1 MRKQGSGD
9 WIIRVYGKLSRPE
22 LHANERI
29 RVVEYAVWIEFVRD
43 CLTQSTG
50 FMVYDG
56 RLSATETANEQRRLK
71 RLSKIAQERNV
82 LWAYVQSSQQ
92 QSLEPNVHQALPDGC
107 LLLFGQEEN
116 SVEDVWWM
124 LENAY
129 EVATH
134 AERVL
139 LNNALVH
146 TAEERKLMQ
155 SLHRIWRQEFAAY
168 AKRRAAAA
176 AKGAE
181 ALQKLSQTNV
191 QHVLNA
197 LCLGIHTAQV
207 QGWSYESVEDLFT
220 HYCRRE
226 MAIRL
231 SEVWMSW
238 MLATENF
245 QAKQM
250 LG

>member
-9 WIIRVYGKLSRPE
+9 WIIRVFGKLPWPE
-22 LHANERI
+22 THTAERI

-50 FMVYDG
+50 FMVYNG
-56 RLSATETANEQRRLK
+56 RMISSRPVNTQRRLQ
-71 RLSKIAQERNV
+71 RLAQIAQERNV
-82 LWAYVQSSQQ
+82 LWAYVQPSQQ
-92 QSLEPNVHQALPDGC
+92 QSLEPNGHQALLEGC

-116 SVEDVWWM
+116 GVQDVWWM

-139 LNNALVH
+139 LNNALVQ
-146 TAEERKLMQ
+146 TAKERKLMQ

-168 AKRRAAAA
+168 AKQRAAAA

-197 LCLGIHTAQV
+197 LCLGIQKAQQ
-207 QGWSYESVEDLFT
+207 QGWSYEALEDLFT
-220 HYCRRE
+220 HYSRRE

-231 SEVWMSW
+231 SEVWISW
-238 MLATENF
+238 MLATEKF
-245 QAKQM
+245 QTKQM

>member
-1 MRKQGSGD
+1 MCANRTKGRTTVRKQGSGD
-9 WIIRVYGKLSRPE
+9 WIIRVFGKLSRPE

-82 LWAYVQSSQQ
+82 LWAY
-92 QSLEPNVHQALPDGC
+92 
-107 LLLFGQEEN
+107 
-116 SVEDVWWM
+116 
-124 LENAY
+124 
-129 EVATH
+129 T
-134 AERVL
+134 
-139 LNNALVH
+139 
-146 TAEERKLMQ
+146 
-155 SLHRIWRQEFAAY
+155 
-168 AKRRAAAA
+168 KRRDAAA

-220 HYCRRE
+220 HYSRRE

-231 SEVWMSW
+231 GELWMSW
-238 MLATENF
+238 MLATEKF
-245 QAKQM
+245 QTKQM

>member
-9 WIIRVYGKLSRPE
+9 WIIRVFGKLPRPE

-82 LWAYVQSSQQ
+82 LWAYVQPSQQ
-92 QSLEPNVHQALPDGC
+92 QSLEPNVHQALPDDC

-116 SVEDVWWM
+116 SVQDVWWM
-124 LENAY
+124 LKNAY

-139 LNNALVH
+139 LNNALVQ

-197 LCLGIHTAQV
+197 LCLGIQKAQLH
-207 QGWSYESVEDLFT
+207 GWSYESVEDLFT

-231 SEVWMSW
+231 GELWMSW